1 MTWILLALS
10 MGSYNFGNLS
20 GIEFEDQ
27 KACNEARDALK
38 SHFKYADTICVPKGS
53 VQKK

>member
-10 MGSYNFGNLS
+10 MGPYNYGNLS

-27 KACNEARDALK
+27 KACIDARDSLK
-38 SHFKYADTICVPKGS
+38 SHFKYTETICVPKGS